1 MTDKLSEYLV
11 FVDESGDHGLEA
23 IDKDYPVFV
32 LAFCIIQKRTYIEQ
46 LTPAIQAFKLKHFGH
61 DNVVLHEREIRKDIG
76 DFAFLKSRSR
86 KEQFLDEL
94 TDLVAAI
101 RFTLVCTVIRKELL
115 KTRYARPE
123 NPYHMALGFGLE
135 RVSYYLKSQG
145 TGAAVTHVLVE
156 RRGRKEDTELEL
168 EFRRVCDGGNF
179 AGERLPFAMSFVH
192 KQANSPGLQLA
203 DLVARPV
210 GLSVL
215 RPAQSNRAFQ
225 VLEDKL
231 YRSAQGKRDG
241 WGLKC
246 FP

>member
-1 MTDKLSEYLV
+1 VADPLSDFLV
-11 FVDESGDHGLEA
+11 FVDESGDHGMET
-23 IDKDYPVFV
+23 IDKEYPLFV
-32 LAFCIIQKRTYIEQ
+32 LAFCIIQKREYAER
-46 LTPAIQAFKLKHFGH
+46 LTPALQSFKLKHFGH
-61 DNVVLHEREIRKDIG
+61 DNVVLHERDIRKDHG
-76 DFAFLKSRSR
+76 DFAFLKTRAL
-86 KEQFLDEL
+86 KHAFLDEL

-156 RRGRKEDTELEL
+156 RRGRKEDAELEL

-179 AGERLPFAMSFVH
+179 SGERLPFAMSFVH

-215 RPAQSNRAFQ
+215 RPAQPNRAFQ
-225 VLEDKL
+225 ILEDKL
-231 YRSAQGKRDG
+231 YCNAHGKRDG